1 MHPKVMEEMASL
13 TTEDGQSFDP
23 ARIQEYA
30 KPLTA
35 EEINNLTP
43 EEAKARLFL
52 LKAIQSKSM
61 SPKEIKKHKR
71 SQKFSA
77 KLAQRLRGK

>member
-13 TTEDGQSFDP
+13 TTEDGQAFDP
-23 ARIQEYA
+23 ARMREYI

-35 EEINNLTP
+35 EEINALTP
-43 EEAKARLFL
+43 AEAQARMFL

-61 SPKEIKKHKR
+61 SPKEMKRHKR